1 MLTAEEK
8 KKIIDE
14 YKLGENDTG
23 SFEVQVAMLSKRIL
37 ALTDHLQSHPKDFS
51 SKRGLYKLVGERRRL
66 LSSLKRVD
74 DDRYASLIKRLGIR
88 K

>member
-1 MLTAEEK
+1 MLTAEQK
-8 KKIIDE
+8 LKIIGE
-14 YKLGENDTG
+14 FKLSGDDTG

-37 ALTDHLQSHPKDFS
+37 ALTEHLQGHRKDFS

-66 LSSLKRVD
+66 LSSLRRVD
-74 DDRYASLIKRLGIR
+74 EDRYASLIKRLGIR